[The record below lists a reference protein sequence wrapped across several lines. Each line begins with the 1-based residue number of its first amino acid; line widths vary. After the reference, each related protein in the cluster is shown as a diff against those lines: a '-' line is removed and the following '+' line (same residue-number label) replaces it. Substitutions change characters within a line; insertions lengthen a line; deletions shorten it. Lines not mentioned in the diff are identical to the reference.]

1 MDTILDP
8 PEALYSFPPVVEAG
22 LEALTMNGD
31 AIQPAQYITENW
43 KDAPKKTPLNN
54 PILNKKL
61 QKWYVDRLYAA
72 GGDHNPTAASTN
84 AVGGGSATNGSSGSA
99 GNCQNANTAVEESG
113 KRVISGST
121 SATRLGAPAAPNNAS
136 ILVYQNKMFRSGN
149 MSDSGSSSSS
159 SSSSSDSETNK
170 GSEVNKEKS
179 KDEQQQQ
186 VASSGD
192 STGYGSD
199 TGGPRMPSTLLFDG
213 EFEGGNIS
221 KVQRVFGRR
230 NPPSYYTAGK
240 NTINMQ
246 ESVGGGIPSSSSSSG
261 ISSTSSS
268 SGSGSGSKSSGTIVH
283 QDYDITIRKDIYTVG
298 NIQWFLF
305 NVSTDSGMKLACKD
319 GIPVGGE
326 NTKSSGELE
335 FPLTVRFNIINM
347 LKKDSLY
354 NYGMKI
360 ATYSHINASS
370 VAAAASTTTS
380 QKAGGTTADA
390 TFSKKLL
397 STLGLRQ
404 TDGESHN
411 NNEDDDVNNTRSAA
425 VTGNSPGKGWYHAG
439 DNICYYANGQSILR
453 RNRHHMRK
461 SGRKQEFNNS
471 NNNNSVGTGG
481 GDTGLPQQ
489 HQQQTSSIN
498 SGQPQSDKGKRRPL
512 YTLTF
517 TYTFDHPDSVY
528 FAYCFPY
535 TFTDLQL
542 YLQKLENDTCKRSI
556 LRRQKLCETL
566 AGNRCDL
573 LTICEP
579 ISIPEQAAG
588 IVRPAIVVTAR
599 VHPGET
605 NASYAMHGFL
615 EFITSQDDEQAYLLR
630 KTFVFKVIPM
640 LNPDGVIHGNNRCS
654 LAGTDLNRRY
664 LDAHPYFHPTIHATK
679 LLLKTLQEGR
689 GVYLYIDLHGHS
701 RKKNSFVYG
710 CDFTAQSEKYMNALP
725 HYSKEEYDCRRIYPR
740 IFPRLLC
747 TLSNANAHCVETS
760 SSPTRASA
768 VQTNRST
775 PGASAGAEAAT
786 GEATHNSGYFS
797 WKDCCFLIHRSK
809 GGTGRVV
816 GWRKFLVENSF
827 TIELSFC
834 SNGNNTEASLIKQY
848 MGLSSFLIRHANTFN
863 NNNNNHFGNSNDH
876 NKQNGSQPQPQQQQ
890 QQQQIVHDLDNSEAV
905 EELLTMI
912 NSVNQSRFSSWSAA
926 ASSNSNIANYRRGS
940 RSSGREMA
948 PQVLIDELRKLLQC
962 CYNSNNCYHYT
973 VQDYLNIGE
982 HIGVAMYHYANLSA
996 QNVEKM
1002 LGPVNKFNNV
1012 IPVAGAIKKDSAG
1025 NSDNAPIS
1033 TASRSGGSSFAPNN
1047 PSIADGVEIRE
1058 GHKVYIDNK
1067 NYQDGK
1073 RRNSTRNTRTQRS
1086 SSFSASSLF
1095 TGDDINDT
1103 SLEDRYAANMGNVSS
1118 EGEGTK
1124 SRSQSIGDSDN
1135 EASTTGTSLAL
1146 GGVSSPTAGCKKN
1159 KKTAKKT
1166 ESKRRGKRS
1175 EKLEST
1181 NIELIGSRM
1190 LDAPITSASVYAADA
1205 FRFAANKVFSSFPSL
1220 AQEQELGIDEHAGN
1234 GSGGMVCGG
1243 SGASLTTAPVNA
1255 MTDSSQM
1262 FPYEEVHRIAPY
1274 LPLRLQTEWKIR
1286 QALSI
1291 TFDKDRNPNSSLN
1304 VSLDLEHEELENS
1317 GDGGGSDSEPSVDN
1331 VSLQKVLKCS
1341 KHTIKRNA
1349 KGKKSTKNK
1358 FAASMQSMMNKLKR
1372 KKHRDKHGDGGTD
1385 NTADETEDENKG
1397 GIAFNGGAPSS
1408 DARLATL
1415 LNNCAMGSARGSATG
1430 KSTSNNMPG
1439 GTKSQNHRYDD
1450 PPPNGAEK
1458 PPLFLHVKTLK
1469 LDGLPSYGDAIVPS
1483 FMPGKINSSPVT
1495 PAGRKSS
1502 FSSSALINNDSKQ
1515 QTAMGFT
1522 GGNSSITGS
1531 EKMNDNLLH
1540 VLHSNRPAS
1549 AKCSDSGSKK
1559 LLSASAVSGNYKL
1572 TRGNRYVPVKDATKS
1587 TADGALLPSS
1597 HTLSRRNQMQAPN
1610 SGAAQQAT
1618 FGTTTLVYPATSSSA
1633 ASSSN
1638 VGFGRPGSSRGMT
1651 TSQSMPDIGGGSA
1664 AEISGRQAVNNAVSN
1679 SALSRTESGI
1689 QQAAASAVAGRGE
1702 RNNRVGGVSGRNNK
1716 EKLDQQD
1723 NKRVSETSRN
1733 ASFGSVCGLQQSP
1746 QNQTMLHSSDMS
1758 RGPPEVAGP
1767 GNNVEQAEL
1776 KQRENSL
1783 FQQQMSQQR
1792 ALTSI
1797 LSKPSSLSPHMAEY
1811 QQHQVAASIP
1821 MQRQSGSLGTS
1832 LPASTFQLN
1841 STSTPMATAVS
1852 SGKMVLGNN
1861 GGRKESMLQ
1870 HTSMRSPNNH
1880 GGVAGGTSPASMLQ
1894 STFCPASTQ
1903 NVTSTKSTAIPAAA
1917 LSSTTAAAFTSSGSG
1932 RVNGGALAYDFHTHH
1947 NNKINNGKVAP
1958 SVAAFASTG
1967 MMSNPSAALSP
1978 KMPHIANKLLSSGF
1992 AAADPTMVSPIRKKE
2007 AET

>member
-1 MDTILDP
+1 MDKVILENVFVIGAAAAAVAIGLLVLFLLP
-8 PEALYSFPPVVEAG
+8 KRPKNAPPNVHLGLPLIGNFIEFGKNPVAFALKCLREYGTVYTVPMLHKNLTFLLGMEFSAVWLCFYNTTGSCIFVHNIIILGPEASTPFFKMGDEQMSQPEVYQFMTPVFGKGVIYDATPSKRYQQMQRAAQGLRKERLVSYVPKIEMETMTYLTNQWGKSGEAC
-22 LEALTMNGD
+22 L
-31 AIQPAQYITENW
+31 
-43 KDAPKKTPLNN
+43 LNSLSEL
-54 PILNKKL
+54 I
-61 QKWYVDRLYAA
+61 
-72 GGDHNPTAASTN
+72 
-84 AVGGGSATNGSSGSA
+84 
-99 GNCQNANTAVEESG
+99 
-113 KRVISGST
+113 IM
-121 SATRLGAPAAPNNAS
+121 SATRCLHGDDVRETMFNDVARLFHDLDKGTEPLSFFFPYLPTPAHAKRDRARKEMVEIFSKVIERRRADTTVKPEDRTDLLQLFIDFKYRDGDCLTDDQIVGLLIALLFAGQHTSSVTATWTVMFLAHHPRCMKAVLDEQRTVLG
-136 ILVYQNKMFRSGN
+136 GN
-149 MSDSGSSSSS
+149 MKKLLTFDDYSNMVYLQNCVKEALRMHPPLILLMRGCMVDV
-159 SSSSSDSETNK
+159 ETTTADGKKYVIPK
-170 GSEVNKEKS
+170 GDIV
-179 KDEQQQQ
+179 
-186 VASSGD
+186 V
-192 STGYGSD
+192 
-199 TGGPRMPSTLLFDG
+199 
-213 EFEGGNIS
+213 
-221 KVQRVFGRR
+221 
-230 NPPSYYTAGK
+230 
-240 NTINMQ
+240 
-246 ESVGGGIPSSSSSSG
+246 
-261 ISSTSSS
+261 TS
-268 SGSGSGSKSSGTIVH
+268 
-283 QDYDITIRKDIYTVG
+283 
-298 NIQWFLF
+298 
-305 NVSTDSGMKLACKD
+305 
-319 GIPVGGE
+319 P
-326 NTKSSGELE
+326 
-335 FPLTVRFNIINM
+335 
-347 LKKDSLY
+347 
-354 NYGMKI
+354 
-360 ATYSHINASS
+360 
-370 VAAAASTTTS
+370 AAAS
-380 QKAGGTTADA
+380 
-390 TFSKKLL
+390 
-397 STLGLRQ
+397 
-404 TDGESHN
+404 
-411 NNEDDDVNNTRSAA
+411 
-425 VTGNSPGKGWYHAG
+425 
-439 DNICYYANGQSILR
+439 
-453 RNRHHMRK
+453 
-461 SGRKQEFNNS
+461 
-471 NNNNSVGTGG
+471 
-481 GDTGLPQQ
+481 
-489 HQQQTSSIN
+489 
-498 SGQPQSDKGKRRPL
+498 
-512 YTLTF
+512 
-517 TYTFDHPDSVY
+517 
-528 FAYCFPY
+528 
-535 TFTDLQL
+535 
-542 YLQKLENDTCKRSI
+542 
-556 LRRQKLCETL
+556 
-566 AGNRCDL
+566 
-573 LTICEP
+573 
-579 ISIPEQAAG
+579 
-588 IVRPAIVVTAR
+588 
-599 VHPGET
+599 
-605 NASYAMHGFL
+605 
-615 EFITSQDDEQAYLLR
+615 
-630 KTFVFKVIPM
+630 
-640 LNPDGVIHGNNRCS
+640 
-654 LAGTDLNRRY
+654 
-664 LDAHPYFHPTIHATK
+664 
-679 LLLKTLQEGR
+679 
-689 GVYLYIDLHGHS
+689 
-701 RKKNSFVYG
+701 
-710 CDFTAQSEKYMNALP
+710 
-725 HYSKEEYDCRRIYPR
+725 
-740 IFPRLLC
+740 
-747 TLSNANAHCVETS
+747 
-760 SSPTRASA
+760 RASA